1 MLRRYHIRDYK
12 FNIIISVVAL
22 TLIGIVLIGSAKQSV
37 QSKQILGLCIGLAV
51 MITVSL
57 IDYTFILRFS
67 WVMYVL
73 NIVLLLM
80 VKFKGEHVNGATR
93 WIVIAGI
100 QFQPSELTKIIMI
113 LFFAQY
119 IFKHKEDLNRPFTL
133 LKMLVLFFV
142 PTLLVY
148 KQPALST
155 SITICLIFCAILFV
169 GGLSYKIIIGA
180 LAIVVS
186 VSAIFLGLIL
196 QPDQKILHVYQY
208 KRIMAWIQPDK
219 YENTEAYQTTNSIIA
234 IGSGKLH
241 GKGLNNN
248 VVGSVKNGNFISE
261 PQTDFIFAIAGEEL
275 GFIGCCIIIGLL
287 GIIILQCLW
296 VAKSAKDIAG
306 MIIASG
312 MAALIGFQSFFNIG
326 VTTGILP
333 NTGLPLPFVSYGQ
346 SSLVSLFLGMGFV
359 LNVGLQRIKYYN
371 KGEEL

>member
-1 MLRRYHIRDYK
+1 MLRRYRIRDYK

-37 QSKQILGLCIGLAV
+37 QNKQILGLCIGIAV
-51 MITVSL
+51 MVTVSL
-57 IDYTFILRFS
+57 IDYSFILRFS

-73 NIVLLLM
+73 NIVLLLF
-80 VKFKGEHVNGATR
+80 VKFKGKHVNGATR
-93 WIVIAGI
+93 WIEIAGI
-100 QFQPSELTKIIMI
+100 QFQPSELAKIIMI

-119 IFKHKEDLNRPFTL
+119 IYKHKEDLNRPFTL
-133 LKMLVLFFV
+133 LKIIVLFLI
-142 PTLLVY
+142 PTILVY

-155 SITICLIFCAILFV
+155 TITIFVVFCAILFI
-169 GGLSYKIIIGA
+169 GGLSYKIIFGT
-180 LAIVVS
+180 LAVAVAVVS
-186 VSAIFLGLIL
+186 VFMGLIL
-196 QPDQKILHVYQY
+196 QPDQKILHEYQY

-234 IGSGKLH
+234 IGSGKLN

-287 GIIILQCLW
+287 GIIIIQCLW
-296 VAKSAKDIAG
+296 VAKSAKDTAG
-306 MIIASG
+306 LLIASG

-333 NTGLPLPFVSYGQ
+333 NTGLPLPFVSYGLT
-346 SSLVSLFLGMGFV
+346 SLVSLYIGMGFV